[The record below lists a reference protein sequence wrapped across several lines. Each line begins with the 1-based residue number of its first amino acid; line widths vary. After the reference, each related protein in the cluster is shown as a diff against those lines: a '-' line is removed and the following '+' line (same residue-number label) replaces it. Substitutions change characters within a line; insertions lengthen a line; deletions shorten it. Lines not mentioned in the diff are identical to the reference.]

1 MNQKRLLL
9 LSNSTNPGTPFL
21 SYPTPHIGDFL
32 GQDIKNILFI
42 PYAAVGFSYDAY
54 EKKVQEALKDIGYHV
69 KSIHHFA
76 DPVAAVE
83 QFEAIAVGG
92 GNTFHLLHEL
102 YRNDLLNIVRSQVE
116 RGIPYIGWSAG
127 SNVAGPSIKTTND
140 MPIIEPPSFEAFNLV
155 PFQINPHYTEESLPN
170 HGGETRPDRIN
181 EFITI
186 NPDVYVAG
194 IPEGN
199 MLRVEGDSCELI
211 GTGPVSIFRQGQ
223 EKKTIEDKRL
233 DWLL

>member
-9 LSNSTNPGTPFL
+9 LSNSTNPGTSFL
-21 SYPTPHIGDFL
+21 SYPKLHIRAFL

-42 PYAAVGFSYDAY
+42 PYAAVGFSYDEY
-54 EKKVQEALKDIGYHV
+54 EIKVFEAFGEMGYHV

-83 QFEAIAVGG
+83 QFDAIVIGG
-92 GNTFHLLHEL
+92 GNTFHLLYEL
-102 YRNDLLNIVRSQVE
+102 YKNDLLNIVRSQVD

-140 MPIIEPPSFEAFNLV
+140 MPIIEPPSFEAINLI

-181 EFITI
+181 EFIAI
-186 NPDVYVAG
+186 HPNVYVVG
-194 IPEGN
+194 VPEGN
-199 MLRVEGDSCELI
+199 MLKVVGNSCELI
-211 GTGPVSIFRQGQ
+211 GDGPVSIFLKGR
-223 EKKTIEDKRL
+223 EKIDAAEKNL